1 MCEDASDMRR
11 QPLLAGHSESAVDR
25 CVLVGGSTNAVDR
38 GVDESGVCVVHRAT
52 RARWWVL
59 AQYSLLTFNQV

>member
-1 MCEDASDMRR
+1 MGEDASDTRR
-11 QPLLAGHSESAVDR
+11 QPLLAGHSDSGINRVVDVSGG
-25 CVLVGGSTNAVDR
+25 CVKHT
-38 GVDESGVCVVHRAT
+38 AT